1 DMATNI
7 FEQVGNTA
15 QKAMEQAEK
24 SVNEVDEALQNVS
37 PLNVDTSD
45 AERSLENAE
54 NSVNEVDEAVEG
66 VSDLDIDTSD
76 AEQSLENA
84 ENSVNEVD
92 NAVNSVSDLDIS
104 TDAAEKSL
112 NDTIDTTNELDT
124 SIQNVSDL
132 NISTEEVL
140 QQLANVG
147 VEIEELDD
155 AIKNVSEL
163 DINTDNAISAIQEVE
178 NAADSVNDAVQSVDD
193 LNIETGDSAEQL
205 HNVANAVE
213 EVKGNIDDAEESA
226 VSFGERMSEALSNLE
241 ERWLEIT
248 AVAGSFGLALESAGS
263 KQRQFTEQIDRISA
277 ATGIANDTIR
287 EAAVEI
293 SNVTFPLEDALNM
306 METGRQ
312 QGLKSIDA
320 LKEYASFWDMV
331 GDATGLA
338 GPQLAEAS
346 SALRTVGIAAGQEKE
361 ALAAFGYITENTTGN
376 VQEFLRFLERTGPQL
391 SEMGMDINDAAAML
405 GILEHEFGMSG
416 RMA

>member
-1 DMATNI
+1 
-7 FEQVGNTA
+7 
-15 QKAMEQAEK
+15 
-24 SVNEVDEALQNVS
+24 
-37 PLNVDTSD
+37 
-45 AERSLENAE
+45 
-54 NSVNEVDEAVEG
+54 
-66 VSDLDIDTSD
+66 
-76 AEQSLENA
+76 
-84 ENSVNEVD
+84 

-178 NAADSVNDAVQSVDD
+178 NA
-193 LNIETGDSAEQL
+193 
-205 HNVANAVE
+205 VE
-213 EVKGNIDDAEESA
+213 EVKGNIDDAEDSA

-338 GPQLAEAS
+338 GPQLAE
-346 SALRTVGIAAGQEKE
+346 
-361 ALAAFGYITENTTGN
+361 
-376 VQEFLRFLERTGPQL
+376 
-391 SEMGMDINDAAAML
+391 
-405 GILEHEFGMSG
+405 
-416 RMA
+416 